1 MALGTVA
8 NSQGRSGSVA
18 GVTFDGGGAGTI
30 SALAVTE
37 KVTLTV
43 MLDTGATGTNLQV
56 TGNASFAEE
65 SKLALKLSSIEQA
78 EGQHVV
84 LTAGTLTGADKLT
97 ASQTLLPF
105 LYKGTLTSNA
115 TQLIVAVSR
124 KRTTELG
131 LNRSEDGE
139 RKGAV

>member
-1 MALGTVA
+1 
-8 NSQGRSGSVA
+8 
-18 GVTFDGGGAGTI
+18 
-30 SALAVTE
+30 
-37 KVTLTV
+37 

-97 ASQTLLPF
+97 ASQTLLTF

-115 TQLIVAVSR
+115 TQLIVDVSR
-124 KRTTELG
+124 KRSEEHTSELQSLMRNSYAVFCLKTKTTHYINYQKE
-131 LNRSEDGE
+131 NTTKS
-139 RKGAV
+139 

>member
-1 MALGTVA
+1 
-8 NSQGRSGSVA
+8 
-18 GVTFDGGGAGTI
+18 
-30 SALAVTE
+30 
-37 KVTLTV
+37 

-115 TQLIVAVSR
+115 TQLIVDVSR
-124 KRTTELG
+124 KSTTELG
-131 LNRSEDGE
+131 LNRSAGGAFAAVLDAVVADDTIEAVFRGLTDGDQLRWE
-139 RKGAV
+139 EGRVGKGVVIT